1 MAIDHDNL
9 ERDAHLA
16 RLLEAAAREEPP
28 VALDAAI
35 RAAARREVNARPQIA
50 SQTAGGGGGE
60 AGLPQLRAKRN
71 WYVPVSIAA
80 VLVMSASL
88 VTIVQ
93 QEKGDELAQPP
104 RSAPASAP
112 APAPMAASAPEQK
125 SKEAT
130 PDATVSTQSESAL
143 RDAEPAKL
151 KLEAAKRAD
160 VAAASVPAADS
171 ADGYAAKLRKQADK
185 RVEDRSDNRY
195 RSKASGQIESGV
207 EQDRR
212 ESGVGSST
220 DRPAPVAA
228 PTVALPE
235 ALKSGPAPGAA
246 LGSASGA
253 AAPAVPSAPVRQARP
268 EPFPAAA
275 EQAPVQA
282 KRDAAPVPSA
292 PPGAAVA
299 SSPRTAAI
307 AEDAVVSRNPPPTLE
322 GRVSAVPR
330 PAAKPASAPTLQRS
344 SPPQAPRPAWLGEL
358 DNQPP
363 EKWLARLAEFKRDGR
378 ATEADELMLEFRQ
391 RFPDHPASAR

>member
-28 VALDAAI
+28 VALDATI
-35 RAAARREVNARPQIA
+35 QAAARREVNARPQA
-50 SQTAGGGGGE
+50 AGHVAGGGGGE
-60 AGLPQLRAKRN
+60 AGSPPLRAKRN

-93 QEKGDELAQPP
+93 QEKGDELVQPP

-112 APAPMAASAPEQK
+112 APAAASVPEQK

-130 PDATVSTQSESAL
+130 QDAVASAQSESAL

-151 KLEAAKRAD
+151 KSEAARRAD
-160 VAAASVPAADS
+160 VAAASAPAADS

-185 RVEDRSDNRY
+185 RVDDRGEN
-195 RSKASGQIESGV
+195 RSKASGPMESGV

-220 DRPAPVAA
+220 DRPAPVTA

-246 LGSASGA
+246 LGGASGA
-253 AAPAVPSAPVRQARP
+253 AAPAVPSVPVRHARP
-268 EPFPAAA
+268 EPFPAVP

-282 KRDAAPVPSA
+282 KRDVAPAPSA
-292 PPGAAVA
+292 PPVA
-299 SSPRTAAI
+299 SIESSPRTAAV
-307 AEDAVVSRNPPPTLE
+307 AEDAVASRNPPPTLE

-344 SPPQAPRPAWLGEL
+344 GPPQAPRPAWLGEL
-358 DNQPP
+358 DNQPL

-378 ATEADELMLEFRQ
+378 ATEADELMLEFRR

>member
-28 VALDAAI
+28 VALDATI
-35 RAAARREVNARPQIA
+35 QAAARREVNARPQA
-50 SQTAGGGGGE
+50 AGQVAGGGGGE
-60 AGLPQLRAKRN
+60 ACLPPLRAKRN

-93 QEKGDELAQPP
+93 QEKGDELVQPP

-112 APAPMAASAPEQK
+112 APAAASVPEQK

-130 PDATVSTQSESAL
+130 QDAVASAQSESAL

-151 KLEAAKRAD
+151 KSEAARRAD
-160 VAAASVPAADS
+160 VAAASAPAADS

-185 RVEDRSDNRY
+185 RVDDRGEN
-195 RSKASGQIESGV
+195 RSKASGPMESGV

-220 DRPAPVAA
+220 DRPAPVTA

-246 LGSASGA
+246 LGGASGA

-282 KRDAAPVPSA
+282 KRDTAPVPPS
-292 PPGAAVA
+292 PPVSSIA
-299 SSPRTAAI
+299 SSPRTAAM
-307 AEDAVVSRNPPPTLE
+307 AEDALASRNPPPTLE
-322 GRVSAVPR
+322 GRISAVPR

-344 SPPQAPRPAWLGEL
+344 SPPLAPRPAWLSEL
-358 DNQPP
+358 DNQSP

-378 ATEADELMLEFRQ
+378 ATEADELMLEFRR